1 MNERDGQTEK
11 NKRMEIYKTLTR
23 PAVFFFK
30 QNAGILLG
38 CVILFAVLS
47 IATPRYFLA
56 SNNWMNIL
64 RQISTNFYLSIGVM
78 LTILISGIDLSCGS
92 TVALSGVICASL
104 ISINHIPVLPAV
116 ALSCFSGVAIGFL
129 NGFVIAFTNI
139 PPFVVT
145 IATMNIARGAA
156 YLYANG
162 NPVRCT
168 DLEFENIGLGYIGNI
183 PLPVL
188 YSLVF
193 LVIMYFIMNKTKF
206 GRHLYAVGGNRQAA
220 IFSGISPQK
229 VSMMIY
235 TISGVLAA
243 FAGVVLASRMG
254 SGQPA
259 VGVGYE
265 ADAVAASVLGG
276 ASMTGGVGKIGG
288 MLFGCILLGMLNNG
302 LNLLGVSS
310 FWQYIAKGI
319 AILLAVYIDMIRK
332 KN

>member
-1 MNERDGQTEK
+1 
-11 NKRMEIYKTLTR
+11 
-23 PAVFFFK
+23 
-30 QNAGILLG
+30 
-38 CVILFAVLS
+38 
-47 IATPRYFLA
+47 
-56 SNNWMNIL
+56 MNIL

-92 TVALSGVICASL
+92 TLALSGVICASL
-104 ISINHIPVLPAV
+104 ISINHIPVLPAIGL
-116 ALSCFSGVAIGFL
+116 ACISGVAIGFL
-129 NGFVIAFTNI
+129 NGFVIAFTSI

-156 YLYANG
+156 YLYASG
-162 NPVRCT
+162 NPVRVS
-168 DLEFENIGLGYIGNI
+168 DLQFENVGLGYAGPI
-183 PLPVL
+183 PLPVI

-193 LVIMYFIMNKTKF
+193 LFIMYFIMNKTKF
-206 GRHLYAVGGNRQAA
+206 GRHIYAVGGNRQAA

-229 VSMMIY
+229 VSMLVY

-243 FAGVVLASRMG
+243 FAGIVLASRMG

-276 ASMTGGVGKIGG
+276 TSMTGGVGKIGG

-319 AILLAVYIDMIRK
+319 AILIAVYIDMIRK
-332 KN
+332 RN

>member
-1 MNERDGQTEK
+1 M
-11 NKRMEIYKTLTR
+11 
-23 PAVFFFK
+23 FFLK

-38 CVILFAVLS
+38 CVILFTGLS
-47 IATPRYFLA
+47 IATPQYFLA

-104 ISINHIPVLPAV
+104 ISINHLPILIAIS
-116 ALSCFSGVAIGFL
+116 LSCLSGVAIGFL
-129 NGFVIAFTNI
+129 NGFVIAFTSI

-162 NPVRCT
+162 NPVRCAEL
-168 DLEFENIGLGYIGNI
+168 DFENVGLGYAGNV
-183 PLPVL
+183 PLPVI

-193 LVIMYFIMNKTKF
+193 LVIMYFLMNKTKF
-206 GRHLYAVGGNRQAA
+206 GRYIYAVGGNRQAA
-220 IFSGISPQK
+220 IFSGISPAK
-229 VSMMIY
+229 ISMLVY
-235 TISGVLAA
+235 TISGTLAA
-243 FAGVVLASRMG
+243 FAGIVLASRMG

-259 VGVGYE
+259 VGLGYE

-276 ASMTGGVGKIGG
+276 TSMTGGVGKIGG
-288 MLFGCILLGMLNNG
+288 MLFGCVLLGMLNNG

-310 FWQYIAKGI
+310 FWQYIAKGS
-319 AILLAVYIDMIRK
+319 AILIAVYIDMIRK
-332 KN
+332 RN